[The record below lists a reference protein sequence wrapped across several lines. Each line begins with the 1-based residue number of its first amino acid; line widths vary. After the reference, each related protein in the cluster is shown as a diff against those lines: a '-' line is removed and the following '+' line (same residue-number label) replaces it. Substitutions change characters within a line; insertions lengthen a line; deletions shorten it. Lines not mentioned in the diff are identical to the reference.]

1 MSAIDILSTLRAKN
15 GTCETFLCNV
25 NSSFATTI
33 IGICKCKVE
42 WVSFLKHQTRMV
54 KKRYEQPPASVGP
67 TTATDRLHFVVVWHC
82 RFYLGQQQENII
94 ISPESRWAPD
104 TERPGNLAQSP
115 ADHRDVL
122 RPLPRGLQ
130 SPPGTQQEA
139 EAYSEMQDRLGTPL
153 WGLHQVRRSDP
164 DNCGLDLSV
173 FL

>member
-1 MSAIDILSTLRAKN
+1 MQGRMSFIF
-15 GTCETFLCNV
+15 ETSNQD
-25 NSSFATTI
+25 
-33 IGICKCKVE
+33 G
-42 WVSFLKHQTRMV
+42 

-104 TERPGNLAQSP
+104 TESPGNLAQSP

-153 WGLHQVRRSDP
+153 WGLHQVRRSHP
-164 DNCGLDLSV
+164 YQIRRSV
-173 FL
+173 REAGEIRSGRSRASYRCIYRTKPYGIRTRFRI